1 MKLIE
6 VYNFVKQYKANN
18 NGNSPSFDDIME
30 ACNISSKST
39 VKYYL
44 LKLQEQGYLEFDG
57 VRSITIPNSGW
68 AVKE

>member
-1 MKLIE
+1 MKIFE
-6 VYNFVKQYKANN
+6 VYNFVKQYKTNN

-57 VRSITIPNSGW
+57 VRSITIPNSEW
-68 AVKE
+68 SVKE